1 MKRKSIWCA
10 AQPVPGNRLPAA
22 GVREKFDSSS
32 GSGNCRRRWRG
43 CQGRGRGGQMEQSPV
58 TATWNKEQGKPR
70 RLSMINNGCAIQCV
84 NKKILSSAARDQ
96 NKAKQGKAKEKE
108 RESQRPAVRERE
120 RKEKREKSFFCAANG
135 AGAAAARRTVK
146 GIRLPAPIV

>member
-32 GSGNCRRRWRG
+32 GSWRRRKRRRRG

-70 RLSMINNGCAIQCV
+70 RLSMINNGCAIQSV

-96 NKAKQGKAKEKE
+96 NKAKQGEAKVKE
-108 RESQRPAVRERE
+108 
-120 RKEKREKSFFCAANG
+120 
-135 AGAAAARRTVK
+135 
-146 GIRLPAPIV
+146 

>member
-32 GSGNCRRRWRG
+32 GSWRRRKRRRRG

-70 RLSMINNGCAIQCV
+70 RLSMINNGCAIQSV

-108 RESQRPAVRERE
+108 RER
-120 RKEKREKSFFCAANG
+120 
-135 AGAAAARRTVK
+135 
-146 GIRLPAPIV
+146 